1 LDSCCRVCDSVGV
14 DIINSSLGYTT
25 FDLDYQ
31 NHSYADL
38 DGFTTPISK
47 AATFAAR
54 KGMIVCNSAGNAG
67 NGSWYYI
74 SAPADA
80 DSIITVGSINQNS
93 EVSNFSS
100 KGPTYD
106 GRLKPTVSAQGE
118 NTTIYNPNNTINT
131 SSGTSFS
138 SPIIAGMTA
147 CLWQANYQKSAQE
160 IIAAIVASSHLV
172 DNPNFNIGNGI
183 PNFSVANAI
192 LKVDDVDTPLLEVY
206 PNPVIN
212 NSFTYLFVNPSS
224 SSLKVYDLLGRLM
237 YQRALE
243 DGIGIYNLSFPHLK
257 RGTYL
262 LAIESENAVLT
273 KKIVVAD

>member
-1 LDSCCRVCDSVGV
+1 
-14 DIINSSLGYTT
+14 
-25 FDLDYQ
+25 
-31 NHSYADL
+31 
-38 DGFTTPISK
+38 
-47 AATFAAR
+47 
-54 KGMIVCNSAGNAG
+54 
-67 NGSWYYI
+67 
-74 SAPADA
+74 
-80 DSIITVGSINQNS
+80 
-93 EVSNFSS
+93 
-100 KGPTYD
+100 
-106 GRLKPTVSAQGE
+106 
-118 NTTIYNPNNTINT
+118 
-131 SSGTSFS
+131 
-138 SPIIAGMTA
+138 MTA